1 MSSITTFGR
10 RIIFMTVLA
19 FLAALIGVLVGRSI
33 SNPRSEQASALHD
46 LVHEQLDLDQQ
57 QRARIEALEE
67 SFATRRRARELEI
80 RADNARLAAA
90 IQAEHGY
97 GPRVTAEVDRSHRV
111 MGDLQK
117 ETLAHIFAM
126 RAVLRPDQAERF
138 DRAVVRAL
146 TASSAPE

>member
-1 MSSITTFGR
+1 MA
-10 RIIFMTVLA
+10 VLA
-19 FLAALIGVLVGRSI
+19 FLAALAGVLVGRTI
-33 SNPRSEQASALHD
+33 ADPRREQASALHE
-46 LVHEQLDLDQQ
+46 LLHEGLDLDRQ
-57 QRARIEALEE
+57 QRARIDALEE
-67 SFATRRRARELEI
+67 SFATRRRAFELEI

-138 DRAVVRAL
+138 DREVVRAL